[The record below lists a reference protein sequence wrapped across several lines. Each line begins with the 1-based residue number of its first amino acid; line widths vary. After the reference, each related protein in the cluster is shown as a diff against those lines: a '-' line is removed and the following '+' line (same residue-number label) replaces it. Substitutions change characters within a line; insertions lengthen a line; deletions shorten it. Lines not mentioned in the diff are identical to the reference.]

1 MNNFLKVLFS
11 HDYSRAKTADLI
23 TDALEFMYT
32 PWPDSSNVYAL
43 RSQLVNV
50 LSDLMFFAPSHEV
63 AAIQSQVS
71 PVYMFEF
78 AHHSKVSFGS
88 EWMGVVHANNIM
100 YDFGVPLLPSSP
112 FNYDAAD
119 RNVSLFIMAL
129 YANFARTGDP
139 TPQPVSGVTLGK
151 FNSSHRAYLKVEIS
165 PKMVASFY
173 PRRMSFWNDYYP
185 KLEQVK
191 FDEEKK
197 PSNRASA
204 GVSLAMFFVIIPFLI
219 TPY

>member
-1 MNNFLKVLFS
+1 MY
-11 HDYSRAKTADLI
+11 YSRATTADLI

-100 YDFGVPLLPSSP
+100 YDFGVPLLPNSP

-119 RNVSLFIMAL
+119 KNVSLFIMAL

-151 FNSSHRAYLKVEIS
+151 FNSSHRTYLKIQVS
-165 PKMVASFY
+165 PKMAASFH

-191 FDEEKK
+191 FDDKK
-197 PSNRASA
+197 RHSSGASV
-204 GVSLAMFFVIIPFLI
+204 GVSLGLFVVIIPVLI
-219 TPY
+219 NYPVL

>member
-1 MNNFLKVLFS
+1 
-11 HDYSRAKTADLI
+11 
-23 TDALEFMYT
+23 MYT

-50 LSDLMFFAPSHEV
+50 LSDLMFFAPSHKV

-100 YDFGVPLLPSSP
+100 YDFGVPLLPNSP

-119 RNVSLFIMAL
+119 KNVSLFIMAL
-129 YANFARTGDP
+129 YVNFARTGDP

-151 FNSSHRAYLKVEIS
+151 FNSSHRTYLKVEVS
-165 PKMVASFY
+165 PKMAASFY

-197 PSNRASA
+197 PSNRASV